1 VEIKGL
7 WPLSFNLPSF
17 KRLILFSFLLLVLF
31 ASVVYLRAGDEI
43 EVPSELGI
51 ALSSVRE
58 DWDSWTSRVWPSI
71 SGNGDFPSGNAW
83 QASSEAGGLVPLAQ
97 GDSGRNSLYAVYD
110 VDSSSSPGASPILN
124 FNSSVSPSQF
134 RTWGNLT
141 LQGGALPYLI
151 LNSTLWDGDL
161 IVESTRYMMIEV
173 EPGEHRDFDIRES
186 CRLSPERGYSC
197 ILKVEEPEE
206 LFVSERRD
214 CLIVED
220 DPKVVIWDEI
230 GAARGRREAGSEKV
244 SDGSI
249 SPSGYAKVAST
260 SSYSKSTETS
270 QEVEDSSEDLESEEE
285 DLILDSSSSEQ
296 RRAETGVGSDSE
308 TDAEYE
314 SETEV
319 ETDYGYCYV
328 ASTTSDKYHRPDCR
342 YAEKIKSEN
351 RIEFFDVWEARE
363 AGYSPCKVCN
373 PE

>member
-1 VEIKGL
+1 M
-7 WPLSFNLPSF
+7 SFNLPSF

-58 DWDSWTSRVWPSI
+58 DWDSWTSRVGPSI

-97 GDSGRNSLYAVYD
+97 GDSGRNSLYAVCD
-110 VDSSSSPGASPILN
+110 VASSSSSSSPGASPILN

-186 CRLSPERGYSC
+186 CRLSPERVYSC
-197 ILKVEEPEE
+197 ILEVEEPEE

-230 GAARGRREAGSEKV
+230 GVARGRREAGSERT
-244 SDGSI
+244 SYDSLPYSGS
-249 SPSGYAKVAST
+249 ARVTST
-260 SSYSKSTETS
+260 SSYSKSIDTS
-270 QEVEDSSEDLESEEE
+270 LDVEDSSEDLESEEE
-285 DLILDSSSSEQ
+285 DQSSDSSSSEQ

-351 RIEFFDVWEARE
+351 RIEFSDVWEARE